1 KEWKTIGPAPRSQ
14 ENKLWERFRTACD
27 SFFEA
32 KKASNETSNAEHA
45 ENLKQKEALIERLEA
60 LELSGSTAD
69 DFKTLRDFS
78 AEWNKIGLVPFEQKE
93 VINKRY
99 NKALDA
105 KYALVRSEKVEK
117 STKNYK
123 TKLEDIQHGSNAN
136 QVFRRE
142 QAIINSKIEALQK
155 DITQYENNMGFFKNA
170 KSDSPLIKGIKDN
183 INRAKE
189 EVAELMAKLKALDEV
204 KNTPPPATTA
214 PQQDLPAN
222 NNNENENENENEKGE
237 ATIEAVETDNNNTNE

>member
-1 KEWKTIGPAPRSQ
+1 
-14 ENKLWERFRTACD
+14 L
-27 SFFEA
+27 
-32 KKASNETSNAEHA
+32 
-45 ENLKQKEALIERLEA
+45 
-60 LELSGSTAD
+60 
-69 DFKTLRDFS
+69 
-78 AEWNKIGLVPFEQKE
+78 
-93 VINKRY
+93 
-99 NKALDA
+99 
-105 KYALVRSEKVEK
+105 
-117 STKNYK
+117 
-123 TKLEDIQHGSNAN
+123 
-136 QVFRRE
+136 
-142 QAIINSKIEALQK
+142 
-155 DITQYENNMGFFKNA
+155 GFFKNA